1 MSVLV
6 NGSLIEDIN
15 IQLGLKQCDHLAH
28 FLFLLVVEGLG
39 G

>member
-1 MSVLV
+1 MLVLV
-6 NGSLIEDIN
+6 NGSLTEYVN